1 MKIAEYNDMMSYLTR
16 PEFSSG
22 SGKKPTTIEEL
33 KKSGQITTL
42 DKYTPKNPKLIE
54 AIRRFEIKHG
64 FRKKN
69 DAGGPQIV
77 EPSKSMQVDTTT
89 KGLPD
94 PLEEFKKQ
102 ADIFLQA
109 SFASTNKDYF
119 NSLIEQEY
127 NKALEAGVQPQE
139 ALSFL
144 KERSQMY
151 RTLREEGRMQGE
163 PAILGPSYGREN
175 KAIGGG
181 AFVGEELPNDREGF
195 AGIKQVKNV
204 KKFQNKFPN
213 VKLGDYY
220 YEIRNPNYLGKG
232 KGDSPRITIGPFKSK
247 KAAQA
252 SYDAR
257 QKKVEK
263 IKATNL
269 KETKT
274 LYDAQTQKI
283 NKFVTDFYDD
293 NINKYGL
300 RDYDLFEKDLFEAF
314 KNSGIGDAKKRKAIA
329 IGYPNVGKFSSAGVK
344 GSKYPLTLFGI
355 KARMASGF
363 KVESD
368 AAAFFKKAFYSAQLA
383 KKPKLVE
390 NLKKYLEYYNTDKKY
405 YGLQNEVNRAA
416 LQKQYADV
424 LDPRVKS
431 DLLFLLE
438 SDDIGTGNLRRGFLR
453 VYIPEEYDAYVAKK
467 GQASLRYKRL
477 VNEIENSL
485 TNNQLKRALNG
496 ATSIKSFMTNQ
507 TNLLNK
513 IFDTSALKKAGY
525 GELIFNADHLEGIA
539 EIARMDNAEDK
550 IRGLRNIVGTTA
562 ARNYEL
568 GMQGFS
574 VQRKGLMNKIK
585 NGINIEPNLKK
596 LNEITKI
603 AYPEFEGNL
612 YKYNPATKS
621 AVPTRNFIVDYD
633 PETAFRQYFRD
644 LIKSPVGLKE
654 LKKQYTNN
662 PELQKV
668 IQKDKFLASQLDKT
682 YKVQYYANKAGKL
695 GLVAGLTVPFALA
708 IKKEISE
715 GRNPFSMSVE
725 AAETGQLPE
734 GSPAQINPEDKSLIE
749 EYPLLTGTAVAASP
763 LATKKGRKIY
773 GALAKPLLRAFG
785 SVPTSA
791 YLAGSQFADINP
803 FSDEFGKLK
812 EDPNFAIAGA
822 DLLLPELGKRVPG
835 SGTGIMSK
843 IGRFALNPIGRLARG
858 FTPAGIALQGVE
870 LVNQAMKEQKR
881 INEMRE
887 NDPEAYQQFIAE
899 QEDMMRESAA
909 YGGRMGFAD
918 GPEDPSRRNFM
929 KILGGLAS
937 LPIVGRFFDVAKE
950 TPVVKNIF
958 TEITKLKDTKTLMP
972 DWFPAF
978 VDKFRKEGKAENMFK
993 KKKVA
998 VTKEEYDQ
1006 ALAEGKGEN
1015 YFMDPRTPEYIAKNP
1030 DHSLYNKIV
1039 ETDELIGTTYTN
1051 KKFPGVEIDDF
1062 DGEVQVNWENDY
1074 SQPVNIVY
1082 VKPGGKGPDVGRPD
1096 KFQAGIE
1103 KQEFKPK
1110 GEFSAMDQEVY
1121 ATDPDGGYDTE
1132 AVIVD
1137 TVDDMME
1144 GTTRAMEEYAT
1155 GKKVKNLSKGE
1166 GKVIEAE
1173 VRANQMAEEVGGAD
1187 YEGDPINLMD
1197 DRDYGDAGFDD

>member
-1 MKIAEYNDMMSYLTR
+1 MTEIAKYNGMMSYLTR
-16 PEFSSG
+16 PPAPKTQVADLVDDLEPGPLKDELLKDFDPTQEEYEEYLQRKGLGERPFNASEGG
-22 SGKKPTTIEEL
+22 SPLVPKPKPYTLEQFQEKADLYIKGALGGFPKDEMINKLQLE
-33 KKSGQITTL
+33 L
-42 DKYTPKNPKLIE
+42 DKAEESGILSREE
-54 AIRRFEIKHG
+54 AINFLNERTQQIK
-64 FRKKN
+64 
-69 DAGGPQIV
+69 
-77 EPSKSMQVDTTT
+77 
-89 KGLPD
+89 
-94 PLEEFKKQ
+94 EFIQ
-102 ADIFLQA
+102 NNPGEAD
-109 SFASTNKDYF
+109 
-119 NSLIEQEY
+119 
-127 NKALEAGVQPQE
+127 
-139 ALSFL
+139 LSRV
-144 KERSQMY
+144 K
-151 RTLREEGRMQGE
+151 
-163 PAILGPSYGREN
+163 

-181 AFVGEELPNDREGF
+181 VIEGEDLGTREGF

-204 KKFQNKFPN
+204 KKFENKFPN

-220 YEIRNPNYLGKG
+220 YEIRNPNYLGVG

-247 KAAQA
+247 KAAKA

-274 LYDAQTQKI
+274 LYDAQTRKI
-283 NKFVTDFYDD
+283 NKFVTDFYND

-344 GSKYPLTLFGI
+344 GSKFPLTLFGI

-453 VYIPEEYDAYVAKK
+453 VYIPEQYDAYVAKK

-585 NGINIEPNLKK
+585 NGINIEPSVKK

-668 IQKDKFLASQLDKT
+668 IQKDKSLASQLDKT

-695 GLVAGLTVPFALA
+695 GLVAGLTVPFALG

-715 GRNPFSMSVE
+715 GRNPFSMSVQ
-725 AAETGQLPE
+725 AAETEQLPE
-734 GSPAQINPEDKSLIE
+734 GSPGQINQEDKSFIE
-749 EYPLLTGTAVAASP
+749 EYPLLTGAAGVAG
-763 LATKKGRKIY
+763 TG
-773 GALAKPLLRAFG
+773 GALAASKLTKPTSEFFKKPRRFVKELAKMPLRAIG
-785 SVPTSA
+785 SVPAAT
-791 YLAGSQFADINP
+791 YFAGKELMS
-803 FSDEFGKLK
+803 
-812 EDPNFAIAGA
+812 EDPSYAIAGA
-822 DLLLPELGKRVPG
+822 DLLLPELGKRVKG
-835 SGTGIMSK
+835 SGTGIMSR

-881 INEMRE
+881 IEDMRE
-887 NDPEAYQQFIAE
+887 NDPEAYQEYLAE

-918 GPEDPSRRNFM
+918 GPKDPSRRNFM

-998 VTKEEYDQ
+998 VTEQEYNQ
-1006 ALAEGKGEN
+1006 ALAEGKGQD
-1015 YFMDPRTPEYIAKNP
+1015 YFVDPRTPEYIAKNP
-1030 DHSLYNKIV
+1030 DHSLYNKLV

-1051 KKFPGVEIDDF
+1051 EKFPGVDIDDF
-1062 DGEVQVNWENDY
+1062 DGEIQVNWENDY

-1082 VKPGGKGPDVGRPD
+1082 VKPGGTGPDVGRPD

-1121 ATDPDGGYDTE
+1121 ATDPDGGYDTN

-1137 TVDDMME
+1137 SLYDMME
-1144 GTTRAMEEYAT
+1144 GTTREMEEYAT
-1155 GKKVKNLSKGE
+1155 GKKVKKLSRGE

-1173 VRANQMAEEVGGAD
+1173 VRANQMAEQADELDQAD

>member
-1 MKIAEYNDMMSYLTR
+1 MKVHEYNEMMAYMLR
-16 PEFSSG
+16 PRQKF
-22 SGKKPTTIEEL
+22 
-33 KKSGQITTL
+33 
-42 DKYTPKNPKLIE
+42 
-54 AIRRFEIKHG
+54 
-64 FRKKN
+64 
-69 DAGGPQIV
+69 
-77 EPSKSMQVDTTT
+77 
-89 KGLPD
+89 
-94 PLEEFKKQ
+94 
-102 ADIFLQA
+102 
-109 SFASTNKDYF
+109 
-119 NSLIEQEY
+119 
-127 NKALEAGVQPQE
+127 
-139 ALSFL
+139 
-144 KERSQMY
+144 
-151 RTLREEGRMQGE
+151 
-163 PAILGPSYGREN
+163 
-175 KAIGGG
+175 AIGGG
-181 AFVGEELPNDREGF
+181 VVEGEDLGSREGF

-204 KKFQNKFPN
+204 KKFENKFPG

-232 KGDSPRITIGPFKSK
+232 KGDSPRISIGPFKNK
-247 KAAQA
+247 KTAQA

-257 QKKVEK
+257 QKKVVN
-263 IKATNL
+263 IKKANL

-283 NKFVTDFYDD
+283 NKFVTDFYNN
-293 NINKYGL
+293 NITKYGL

-314 KNSGIGDAKKRKAIA
+314 ENSGIGDAKKRKAIA

-344 GSKYPLTLFGI
+344 GSKFPLTLFGI

-363 KVESD
+363 KIESD

-416 LQKQYADV
+416 LQKEYADV

-453 VYIPEEYDAYVAKK
+453 VYIPEQYDAYVAKK

-585 NGINIEPNLKK
+585 NGINIEPSIKK

-668 IQKDKFLASQLDKT
+668 IQKDKSLASQLDKT

-695 GLVAGLTVPFALA
+695 GLVAGFTVPFALG

-715 GRNPFSMSVE
+715 GRNPFSMSVQ
-725 AAETGQLPE
+725 AAETGQMPQ
-734 GSPAQINPEDKSLIE
+734 GSPAQINTVDEGFTTTEKLLAGTTAGAAYAARKPILRTLGKIVRPLGFPSVAAGFSLSSIFDYEKPED
-749 EYPLLTGTAVAASP
+749 ASMLDRLNP
-763 LATKKGRKIY
+763 MNYKIQDD
-773 GALAKPLLRAFG
+773 P
-785 SVPTSA
+785 
-791 YLAGSQFADINP
+791 D
-803 FSDEFGKLK
+803 LK
-812 EDPNFAIAGA
+812 MAGA
-822 DLLLPELGKRVPG
+822 DLLLPELLKKTAPRG
-835 SGTGIMSK
+835 SGILS
-843 IGRFALNPIGRLARG
+843 ILGRAAMNPFGRAARF
-858 FTPAGIALQGVE
+858 FTPAGAVIGTAGIAKDYYDFARDEIEKVRAMSPE
-870 LVNQAMKEQKR
+870 ERQAY
-881 INEMRE
+881 NESLMDEGGMVDISRE
-887 NDPEAYQQFIAE
+887 GFDE
-899 QEDMMRESAA
+899 
-909 YGGRMGFAD
+909 GG
-918 GPEDPSRRNFM
+918 PSDPSRRKFM
-929 KILGGLAS
+929 KIMGGLAS
-937 LPIVGRFFDVAKE
+937 LPIVGKFFRVAE
-950 TPVVKNIF
+950 QTPVVQNIF
-958 TEITKLKDTKTLMP
+958 TEIQKLKNSETIMP
-972 DWFPAF
+972 DWFPTF
-978 VDKFRKEGKAENMFK
+978 LDKFRREGVAENIFK
-993 KKKVA
+993 KKKVEVSKA
-998 VTKEEYDQ
+998 EYDK
-1006 ALAEGKGEN
+1006 AFAEGKGQD
-1015 YFMDPRTPEYIAKNP
+1015 YYTDVARTQEYKANNP
-1030 DHSLYNKIV
+1030 DHMDYYKY
-1039 ETDELIGTTYTN
+1039 EDTDELIGTTYTN
-1051 KKFPGVEIDDF
+1051 EKVPGVKVDDF
-1062 DGEVQVNWENDY
+1062 NGEVSVNWENDY
-1074 SQPVNIVY
+1074 SQPVSIEY
-1082 VKPGGKGPDVGRPD
+1082 VKPGMEGADLGRLD
-1096 KFQAGIE
+1096 KYEAGFAD
-1103 KQEFKPK
+1103 KQLKPE
-1110 GEFSAMDQEVY
+1110 GEFAAVDQEVY
-1121 ATDPDGGYDTE
+1121 ATDPDGGFDTN
-1132 AVIVD
+1132 AIIVQSL
-1137 TVDDMME
+1137 DDMME
-1144 GTTRAMEEYAT
+1144 GTTRVMEEYAT
-1155 GKKVKNLSKGE
+1155 GKPVRTLSRGE

-1173 VRANQMAEEVGGAD
+1173 VRAEQAAESAAEMAD
-1187 YEGDPINLMD
+1187 DFGD
-1197 DRDYGDAGFDD
+1197 FE